1 MRADFGCEEGQRNIP
16 RCPGLDKKCSDH
28 VSAETLES
36 LELELALPSFWI
48 APLALCIGPLS
59 TDRSSRSVD
68 WFHRLFFAIG
78 IEFARTLKD
87 RRDTRMYYIPNFFP
101 FEIIRFEIFY
111 TRKGEG
117 SEDGGWKFL
126 FRNLKVTINL
136 NRFLIVKNL
145 STRDI

>member
-68 WFHRLFFAIG
+68 WFRRLFFAIG

-87 RRDTRMYYIPNFFP
+87 RRDTRMYYIPNFFSFWNYP
-101 FEIIRFEIFY
+101 VWNFLHE
-111 TRKGEG
+111 KGREL
-117 SEDGGWKFL
+117 EDGGWKFL

>member
-36 LELELALPSFWI
+36 LELELALPSLWI

-68 WFHRLFFAIG
+68 WFRRLFFAIG

-87 RRDTRMYYIPNFFP
+87 WRDTRMYYIPNFFSFWNYP
-101 FEIIRFEIFY
+101 VWNFLHE
-111 TRKGEG
+111 KGREL
-117 SEDGGWKFL
+117 EDGGWKFL